1 MAETSSEQVPPVLPP
16 ASAGKHRWMWWF
28 PFALIAAL
36 VMGLG
41 GGVLL
46 DRQVLTAFTP
56 PANLPQA
63 AEPEF
68 RLMAEAW
75 NMIDQ
80 HYVDRSALD
89 PQRLGYGAISGM
101 TDALGDTGHSRFL
114 SPQMLRAENDFT
126 QGQLV
131 GIGVE
136 VIEKDGQLVIVAPL
150 DGSPAQQ
157 AGLRPGDVIVAVNGT
172 NVAAQPIDQV
182 IQQIQGQAGTQLML
196 SILTPA
202 TGQTR
207 SVTLRRARI
216 TLDNVTWRQ
225 LPGTSIA
232 HLRVAAFSQG
242 VGRQVRTA
250 LEEIQGAHMRAIILD
265 LRDDPGGLVGE
276 AVSVA
281 SQFLSGGN
289 VFLEK
294 NAQGQTTA
302 VPVQPG
308 GVATSIPIVVLVN
321 AGTASAAEIVSGA
334 LQDAHRATVIGETT
348 FGTGT
353 VLNQFGLS
361 DGSALLLATEEWLT
375 PSGRV
380 IWHHGLAPDQT
391 VALAPDAV
399 PVFPESEQ
407 GMTAEQFRASR
418 DTQLVRALHIL
429 TADP

>member
-1 MAETSSEQVPPVLPP
+1 MAETSSEQAASVPQP
-16 ASAGKHRWMWWF
+16 ASARKHRGTWWL

-36 VMGLG
+36 VLGLG

-46 DRQVLTAFTP
+46 DRQVFSAFTP
-56 PANLPQA
+56 PANLPQET
-63 AEPEF
+63 EPEF

-75 NMIDQ
+75 NTIDQ

-89 PQRLGYGAISGM
+89 LQRLGYGAIGGM
-101 TDALGDTGHSRFL
+101 ADALGDTGHSRFL
-114 SPQMLRAENDFT
+114 SPQMLRIENDFT
-126 QGQLV
+126 LGQLV

-136 VIEKDGQLVIVAPL
+136 VQMKDGQLVIVAPL
-150 DGSPAQQ
+150 DGSPAQR

-182 IQQIQGQAGTQLML
+182 IQQIQGQAGTQLTL

-207 SVTLRRARI
+207 SVTLTRARI

-232 HLRVAAFSQG
+232 HLRIAAFSQG
-242 VGRQVRTA
+242 VGRKVRTA
-250 LEEIQGAHMRAIILD
+250 LEAIQGAHMRAIILD
-265 LRDDPGGLVGE
+265 LRDNPGGLVDE
-276 AVSVA
+276 AVAVA
-281 SQFLSGGN
+281 SQFLSSGN
-289 VFLEK
+289 VFVEK

-308 GVATSIPIVVLVN
+308 GVATSIPMVVLVN
-321 AGTASAAEIVSGA
+321 GGTASAAEIVSGA
-334 LQDAHRATVIGETT
+334 LQDAHHATVIGETT

-353 VLNQFGLS
+353 VLNQFSLS

-380 IWHHGLAPDQT
+380 IWHRGLAPDQT
-391 VALAPDAV
+391 VALALDAV

-407 GMTAEQFRASR
+407 GLTAEQLRASM

-429 TADP
+429 AADP